1 MHRRFRKLLPLP
13 VYGERDGVRGRV
25 KHAFG
30 EGAPL
35 TPTLSPLGHPAT
47 QASRGPRPTGRGS
60 RPSSLL
66 VAVLSLGIVGAVLTA
81 DAGALLAQEWPT
93 HPVKVIVPYGP
104 GGISDTLARMT
115 ADRLVKAFGQPFVI
129 DNRGGAGGVIGTE
142 AAARS
147 PADGYTLYLAG
158 GAQLTVNPLVKKLPY
173 DPLKDF
179 TPISM
184 VSVNGMA
191 LTVHPDLPARSVR
204 ELIDYVRANPGKINY
219 ASAGLGQSSHLTP
232 AAFAAREGLQMV
244 VVPYQSTPQALVGL
258 LSGSAQVFF
267 GNVSDVLEL
276 VHSGKARMLAISTEK
291 RVAQFPDI
299 PTVSETVPGFVMT
312 GWIGYFAPTGTPRP
326 IIDKV
331 SRALVAICR
340 EPDLVSTMEKA
351 GVDAVGDTPDAFA
364 AAIQA
369 DLPIMRSAVE
379 AAGLLRK

>member
-1 MHRRFRKLLPLP
+1 VKVLGALATGLSLLLLP
-13 VYGERDGVRGRV
+13 
-25 KHAFG
+25 
-30 EGAPL
+30 
-35 TPTLSPLGHPAT
+35 
-47 QASRGPRPTGRGS
+47 AS
-60 RPSSLL
+60 
-66 VAVLSLGIVGAVLTA
+66 VA
-81 DAGALLAQEWPT
+81 AQEFPDRAIRL
-93 HPVKVIVPYGP
+93 IVPFPAGGP
-104 GGISDTLARMT
+104 NDIIARVVGQRMSELA
-115 ADRLVKAFGQPFVI
+115 KQPVVI

-179 TPISM
+179 APISM

-204 ELIDYVRANPGKINY
+204 EFIDYVRANPGKINY

-244 VVPYQSTPQALVGL
+244 VVPYQSTPQALVGI

-291 RVAQFPDI
+291 RVAQFSDV

-312 GWIGYFAPTGTPRP
+312 GWIGYFAPAGTPRP
-326 IIDKV
+326 IIDKI

-369 DLPIMRSAVE
+369 DLPIVRSAVE

>member
-1 MHRRFRKLLPLP
+1 MSTRMALGFVFLIAAMLQTSQDYPLKP
-13 VYGERDGVRGRV
+13 V
-25 KHAFG
+25 
-30 EGAPL
+30 
-35 TPTLSPLGHPAT
+35 
-47 QASRGPRPTGRGS
+47 
-60 RPSSLL
+60 
-66 VAVLSLGIVGAVLTA
+66 
-81 DAGALLAQEWPT
+81 
-93 HPVKVIVPYGP
+93 
-104 GGISDTLARMT
+104 RMIE
-115 ADRLVKAFGQPFVI
+115 PF
-129 DNRGGAGGVIGTE
+129 GAGGGPDLLARALSPQLSKLWGQPVTVENLPGAGST
-142 AAARS
+142 AAPALVAKS

-204 ELIDYVRANPGKINY
+204 EFIDYVRANPGKINF

-331 SRALVAICR
+331 SRTLVAICR

-364 AAIQA
+364 AAIDA

-379 AAGLLRK
+379 AAGLLRN

>member
-1 MHRRFRKLLPLP
+1 MHRRRRKLLPLRFHSLNVVPGRRTAASPGSSNPLP
-13 VYGERDGVRGRV
+13 VITGFRAPSLRSGPGMTKSSVGV
-25 KHAFG
+25 
-30 EGAPL
+30 
-35 TPTLSPLGHPAT
+35 T
-47 QASRGPRPTGRGS
+47 
-60 RPSSLL
+60 SLL
-66 VAVLSLGIVGAVLTA
+66 FLAIVGSVLCL
-81 DAGALLAQEWPT
+81 DAGALLAQEWPA

-115 ADRLVKAFGQPFVI
+115 ADRLAKAFGQPFVI

-158 GAQLTVNPLVKKLPY
+158 GAQLTVNPLVKKLSY

-179 TPISM
+179 APISM

-204 ELIDYVRANPGKINY
+204 EFIDYVRANPGKINY

-232 AAFAAREGLQMV
+232 AAFAAREGLEMV

-291 RVAQFPDI
+291 RVAQFSDV

-312 GWIGYFAPTGTPRP
+312 GWIGYFAPAGTPRP

-369 DLPIMRSAVE
+369 DLPIVRSAVE

>member
-1 MHRRFRKLLPLP
+1 MLF
-13 VYGERDGVRGRV
+13 VI
-25 KHAFG
+25 
-30 EGAPL
+30 GAAL
-35 TPTLSPLGHPAT
+35 CCTAT
-47 QASRGPRPTGRGS
+47 
-60 RPSSLL
+60 
-66 VAVLSLGIVGAVLTA
+66 AVT
-81 DAGALLAQEWPT
+81 AQEWPA
-93 HPVKVIVPYGP
+93 HPVKVMVPYGP
-104 GGISDTLARMT
+104 GGISDTLARVT
-115 ADRLVKAFGQPFVI
+115 ADRLAKTFGQPFVI

-173 DPLKDF
+173 DPLRDF
-179 TPISM
+179 APISM
-184 VSVNGMA
+184 VSINGMA

-204 ELIDYVRANPGKINY
+204 EFIDYVRANPGKINY

-232 AAFAAREGLQMV
+232 AAFAAREGLNMV

-276 VHSGKARMLAISTEK
+276 VHTGKARMLAISTER

-326 IIDKV
+326 IIARLSK
-331 SRALVAICR
+331 ALVAICR
-340 EPDLVSTMEKA
+340 EPELAKTMANA
-351 GVDAVGDTPDAFA
+351 GVEAVGDTPEDFA
-364 AAIQA
+364 AAIAA
-369 DLPIMRSAVE
+369 DLPIVRAAVE